1 MQQLSQEYLNEMF
14 SYDPDTGVLIWK
26 TRPRHHFP
34 DLRSFKTMNSK
45 LAGKE
50 AGAIVSGYRLIN
62 HKGTPYRAHRLIWIM
77 VHGHIDESL
86 SIDHI
91 DGNGLNNRISNLR
104 LVSHKANLR
113 NQRMRSSNTS
123 GFTGVSFVKGR
134 GLWEAHI
141 GGCNGKKKTLG
152 QFANKADAIAARR
165 SAELEL
171 GYHPN
176 HGKPRTH
183 ERRMS

>member
-1 MQQLSQEYLNEMF
+1 MEQLSREYLNEML
-14 SYDPDTGVLIWK
+14 SYNPETGVLTWK
-26 TRPRHHFP
+26 ERPQHHFP

-50 AGAIVSGYRLIN
+50 AGAIISGYRLIN

-104 LVSHKANLR
+104 LVSHKVNLR
-113 NQRMRSSNTS
+113 NQRLRSSNTS
-123 GFTGVSFVKGR
+123 GVTGVSFMKR
-134 GLWEAHI
+134 SGLWEAHI
-141 GGCNGKKKTLG
+141 GESNGKKKYLG
-152 QFANKADAIAARR
+152 QFTSKADAIAARQR
-165 SAELEL
+165 AEVEL
-171 GYHPN
+171 GYHEN
-176 HGKPRTH
+176 HGKPRIH
-183 ERRMS
+183 ERRLS